1 MRGAGKRNG
10 MAAEASACP
19 GPSRAGRAMTNGSRA
34 QRRTAPSRLSTQTT
48 DLPELI
54 SVAARATASTSP
66 ASTWRRRS
74 SHGMLSRTRRSSGS
88 VSRRPV
94 KRSGMAPSAG
104 IVRRPAGPG
113 LNPGRVAALDGGV
126 PKEVP
131 SFTVNKACGSGLK
144 AVVLA
149 AQAIQLGDAEVIVAG
164 GMESMSGAPYIL
176 KKARFG
182 IRLGHD
188 EILDSMI
195 ADGLTCPIT
204 FVHMGITA
212 ENIASKYGISRNEQ
226 DEFAAES
233 QQKTAAAQQG
243 GKFKAEIV
251 PVEIPA
257 KKGETLRFDTDE
269 HPRGDT
275 TAQRLAGLK
284 PAFKKDGSVTA
295 GNASG
300 INDGGAAVVVM
311 SDRKAKE
318 LRLTPLAT
326 IRAYA
331 AVGVDPSIMGMG
343 PWPAS
348 EKALERAKLRRE
360 EIDLWELNEAFA
372 AQSLGVLREL
382 RIPKNRVNVHGG
394 AIALGHPIGA
404 SGARVLVT
412 LLHAMADRDARLGV
426 ASLCIG
432 GGQGIALVAERA

>member
-1 MRGAGKRNG
+1 MATPVIVSAARTAIGTMGGALAQIPATKLGAIAVR
-10 MAAEASACP
+10 EAV
-19 GPSRAGRAMTNGSRA
+19 SRAKLDPGQVEEVILGHV
-34 QRRTAPSRLSTQTT
+34 L
-48 DLPELI
+48 
-54 SVAARATASTSP
+54 
-66 ASTWRRRS
+66 
-74 SHGMLSRTRRSSGS
+74 
-88 VSRRPV
+88 
-94 KRSGMAPSAG
+94 
-104 IVRRPAGPG
+104 PAGLG
-113 LNPGRVAALDGGV
+113 LNPGRVAALEGGV

-149 AQAIQLGDAEVIVAG
+149 AQAIQLDQADAIVAG

-188 EILDSMI
+188 ELLDSMI

-212 ENIASKYGISRNEQ
+212 ENVASKYGISREEQ

-243 GKFKAEIV
+243 GKFKDEIV

-257 KKGETLRFDTDE
+257 KKGESIKFDTDE

-284 PAFKKDGSVTA
+284 PAFKRDGGSVTA

-300 INDGGAAVVVM
+300 INDGGAALVVM
-311 SDRKAKE
+311 SDKKAKE
-318 LRLTPLAT
+318 LKLTPLAT
-326 IRAYA
+326 IRSYA
-331 AVGVDPSIMGMG
+331 SAGVDPSIMGMG

-382 RIPKNRVNVHGG
+382 RIPKSRVNVNGG

-404 SGARVLVT
+404 SGARVLVS
-412 LLHAMADRDARLGV
+412 LLYAMKDRDARLGV

-432 GGQGIALVAERA
+432 GGQGIAMVVERS

>member
-1 MRGAGKRNG
+1 MPTPVIV
-10 MAAEASACP
+10 SA
-19 GPSRAGRAMTNGSRA
+19 T
-34 QRRTAPSRLSTQTT
+34 RTAIGTLGGALAQTPATKLGGVAVREAMRRARL
-48 DLPELI
+48 E
-54 SVAARATASTSP
+54 P
-66 ASTWRRRS
+66 AQVDEVILG
-74 SHGMLSRTRRSSGS
+74 HVL
-88 VSRRPV
+88 
-94 KRSGMAPSAG
+94 
-104 IVRRPAGPG
+104 PAGLG

-212 ENIASKYGISRNEQ
+212 ENIASKYGISREEQ

-318 LRLTPLAT
+318 LRLAPLAT

-382 RIPKNRVNVHGG
+382 RIPKNRVNVYGG

>member
-1 MRGAGKRNG
+1 MMSAKVAIRAPVSVAHESESSGWRDAAGGATFPRLDGG
-10 MAAEASACP
+10 SVMPTPVIVSA
-19 GPSRAGRAMTNGSRA
+19 T
-34 QRRTAPSRLSTQTT
+34 RTAIGTLGGALAQTPATKLGGVAVREAMRRARL
-48 DLPELI
+48 E
-54 SVAARATASTSP
+54 P
-66 ASTWRRRS
+66 AQVDEVILG
-74 SHGMLSRTRRSSGS
+74 HVL
-88 VSRRPV
+88 
-94 KRSGMAPSAG
+94 
-104 IVRRPAGPG
+104 PAGLG

-188 EILDSMI
+188 EILDSMV

-212 ENIASKYGISRNEQ
+212 ENIAAQYGIGREEQ

-257 KKGETLRFDTDE
+257 KKGETLRFETDE
-269 HPRGDT
+269 HPRADT
-275 TAQRLAGLK
+275 TAQRLAALK
-284 PAFKKDGSVTA
+284 PAFKKEGGSVTA

-300 INDGGAAVVVM
+300 INDGA
-311 SDRKAKE
+311 S
-318 LRLTPLAT
+318 
-326 IRAYA
+326 
-331 AVGVDPSIMGMG
+331 VGVDPSIMGMG

-404 SGARVLVT
+404 SGARILVT
-412 LLHAMADRDARLGV
+412 LLHAMQDRDARLGL

-432 GGQGIALVAERA
+432 GGQGISLIVERA